1 MCHFL
6 ICNFL
11 LRAECSTSL
20 QLLAWAWLALSC
32 ASLRDLLASSSSSTR
47 DLVLLA
53 DRWALGMSHKP
64 FYNSKSSELPCL
76 AIMDPYNVPPYQNN
90 ILLHPHRQYLAS
102 LALSSVISTVS
113 CRLVSSPWDTVL
125 NRLLFCLLILRCA
138 CFSSDTVASSSLESL
153 EPKEKSDL

>member
-1 MCHFL
+1 MLSDSHILWSKIEKRCNVHGNVYIPIKSSTLWPKPFVCHFL
-6 ICNFL
+6 ICHFL

-20 QLLAWAWLALSC
+20 QLLAWAWLALSF
-32 ASLRDLLASSSSSTR
+32 ASLRALLASSSSSTR

-53 DRWALGMSHKP
+53 ERWALEMSHRQ

-113 CRLVSSPWDTVL
+113 CRLVSSP
-125 NRLLFCLLILRCA
+125 
-138 CFSSDTVASSSLESL
+138 
-153 EPKEKSDL
+153 